1 MGMRVNLVDRAI
13 YNLEPDT
20 EASSSENYLK
30 KLNDLQQTLLS
41 EKDKFILSEKDS
53 FEMLNSLP
61 EAGKA
66 MGYGAAE
73 REKHASLVQQ

>member
-30 KLNDLQQTLLS
+30 KLNDLQ
-41 EKDKFILSEKDS
+41 
-53 FEMLNSLP
+53 
-61 EAGKA
+61 
-66 MGYGAAE
+66 
-73 REKHASLVQQ
+73 

>member
-20 EASSSENYLK
+20 ESTQEQYLK
-30 KLNDLQQTLLS
+30 KLNDLQSTLLS

-53 FEMLNSLP
+53 FEMLSSLP

-66 MGYGAAE
+66 IGYGAAE
-73 REKHASLVQQ
+73 REKHASLI